1 MSWLY
6 ELLDPMNISPLKM
19 IDTSNYCNIINPR
32 AKEKVLEF
40 VKIYNLVDAFRKLY
54 PQLNRF
60 TLRQN
65 NPLKQ
70 A

>member
-32 AKEKVLEF
+32 AKEKVSEF
-40 VKIYNLVDAFRKLY
+40 VKIYNLADAFRKLY
-54 PQLNRF
+54 PELNRF